1 MRRWRLRS
9 RGLQAADVAAIDVSV
24 APGGLEAIIHHQP
37 RTGLQ
42 GKFSGEYVVAA
53 CLLDGRVGLSTFSD
67 AEVDRSAAQDLL
79 RRVTIR
85 EVDVPPFGTAAW
97 DHAYAALEV
106 NLHDGSTL
114 RERCDVPK
122 GDARAPLTDA
132 ELEAKFRDCLDF
144 SQSGWDAEALLASLR
159 GLRQVG
165 DVAELF

>member
-9 RGLQAADVAAIDVSV
+9 RGLQAADVGAIDVSV
-24 APGGLEAIIHHQP
+24 EPGGLEAIIHHQP

-85 EVDVPPFGTAAW
+85 EVDVPPFGRP
-97 DHAYAALEV
+97 
-106 NLHDGSTL
+106 DGITPTPHW
-114 RERCDVPK
+114 R
-122 GDARAPLTDA
+122 
-132 ELEAKFRDCLDF
+132 
-144 SQSGWDAEALLASLR
+144 
-159 GLRQVG
+159 
-165 DVAELF
+165 